1 MVNQVTHGESKTPMY
16 VDDLRGMA
24 AQNRNWPMTSQLLE
38 KSVYSCWGTGGT
50 VPDHQYEVFKLVN
63 PQVRLID

>member
-16 VDDLRGMA
+16 IDDLRGMA

-38 KSVYSCWGTGGT
+38 RSVYSCWGTAQWQIISMKSSSYLT
-50 VPDHQYEVFKLVN
+50 LK
-63 PQVRLID
+63 